1 MPGAKHAHCSIQ
13 SVCGRSVE
21 SDSPH
26 LVRPNEGQEL
36 AFNRSPSCRPR
47 VRVANPSRS
56 RDARMIS

>member
-13 SVCGRSVE
+13 SVYGRSVE

-36 AFNRSPSCRPR
+36 AFNLSPSLPAKSSCR
-47 VRVANPSRS
+47 
-56 RDARMIS
+56 